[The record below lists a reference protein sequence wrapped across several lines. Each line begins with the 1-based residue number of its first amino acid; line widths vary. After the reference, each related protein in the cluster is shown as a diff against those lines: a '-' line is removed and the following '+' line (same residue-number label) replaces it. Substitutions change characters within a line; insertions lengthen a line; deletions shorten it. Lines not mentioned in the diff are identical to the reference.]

1 MTGFYM
7 RATVAVMVIGL
18 ATAAGWWLGDKW
30 DTFRALW
37 TSDVP
42 AVALAPAPTPAAS
55 RNTEKPK
62 FDPPLYYYAAPPAG
76 ADMTAVVGEVVQAT
90 SSGINQYILSVPL
103 PWTGRPAE
111 VSPALERLDA
121 LLTANPAAKV
131 VLQVN
136 MNPMKSWLDQHASA
150 TVTVM
155 GESRPYPCVASTA
168 WLSDAQAALNALVDG
183 VKSKYAPEK
192 IQGYLLGGLEEGRWY
207 RTDGPDACQD
217 NVSGF
222 RLWLRLRYAND
233 AALQEAWGSKTAT
246 LDGADIPEPL
256 EPSETKSFV
265 DLPAMQQHVDFL
277 QYTSDSIA
285 SAIVTFADTVKEH
298 APSGTRVFVPYG
310 YTFELT
316 SNDGGHLALARLL
329 ESSVDVFVSPV
340 SYSDRGVGG
349 SGGFMGPVDSVL
361 GRGKQWLLI
370 DDTRTTV
377 AAPASSDAAS
387 LAVTPIPDDV
397 FNVQKR
403 NFAAAVSRGLPL
415 SWAAPEGGGRLAGEE
430 TWRRIASM
438 CTAYK
443 ALYEQDDAATGLPN
457 EDVWKGGPSLM
468 VVIDESS
475 RMLERADDRIGAALL
490 REGMNVALRAGI
502 PTRFCLLQDVLRDQ
516 VPPATVYWFLNAF
529 RLSAE
534 QRTRL
539 HEILQRE
546 KAAAIWMYAPG
557 YFEKAADT
565 DHISS
570 TVLMTVKAMKGA
582 AVAGSQYVLA
592 GKWADK
598 DEVFGNTGKW
608 DPLFY
613 IDDEEASVLAR
624 YADSKKS
631 SAAVKYCEEGWTSV
645 YVAEPA
651 MTPSVLR
658 EILELLD
665 QQPLFRKA
673 MPASFDPAYFGPE
686 MVAIHAQESGERS
699 FDLGRMCD
707 VTDLLDPQSGW
718 PRTRSVNLTMHQ
730 GETRIFRLRPLEPV
744 NPASTL
750 EPSTE
755 PEPQS

>member
-7 RATVAVMVIGL
+7 RVTLAVAIIGL
-18 ATAAGWWLGDKW
+18 ATFAGWWLGDNW

-37 TSDVP
+37 TSEVP
-42 AVALAPAPTPAAS
+42 AVALAPAPVPVA
-55 RNTEKPK
+55 NPNPDKPK
-62 FDPPLYYYAAPPAG
+62 FEPPLYFYAAPPAG
-76 ADMTAVVGEVVQAT
+76 ADMTGVISEVVQAT
-90 SSGINQYILSVPL
+90 GTGITQYILPVPL

-111 VSPALERLDA
+111 VTPALERLEA
-121 LLTANPAAKV
+121 LFTANPAARV
-131 VLQVN
+131 VIQVN

-150 TVTVM
+150 TVTVK
-155 GESRPYPCVASTA
+155 GEGRPYPCVASSA
-168 WLSDAQAALNALVDG
+168 WLNDAEAALNTLVDG
-183 VKSKYAPEK
+183 VKSKYAPER

-233 AALQEAWGSKTAT
+233 AALQDAWGTPTAT
-246 LDGADIPEPL
+246 LDGAEIPEPPA
-256 EPSETKSFV
+256 PSDVKALVE
-265 DLPAMQQHVDFL
+265 LPTMQQYVDFL

-285 SAIVTFADTVKEH
+285 AAIVTLADTVKEH
-298 APSGTRVFVPYG
+298 APPATRVFVPYG

-316 SNDGGHLALARLL
+316 ANDAGHFALAKVLD
-329 ESSVDVFVSPV
+329 SSVDVLVSPV

-361 GRGKQWLLI
+361 ARGKQWMLI

-377 AAPASSDAAS
+377 AAPASSDPSS
-387 LAVTPIPDDV
+387 LPVAPIPDDV

-415 SWAAPEGGGRLAGEE
+415 SWAAAEGTGRLAGEE
-430 TWRRIASM
+430 TWRRIGSM
-438 CTAYK
+438 YTAYK
-443 ALYEQDDAATGLPN
+443 TLYEHDDATLELPD
-457 EDVWKGGPSLM
+457 EDVWKGSPSLM
-468 VVIDESS
+468 VVVDEAS
-475 RMLERADDRIGAALL
+475 RMLERTDSRVATALL
-490 REGMNVALRAGI
+490 REGMNVALRAGL

-516 VPPATVYWFLNAF
+516 VPPATVYWFLNTF

-534 QRTRL
+534 QRARL

-546 KAAAIWMYAPG
+546 KASAIWMYAPG

-565 DHISS
+565 AHIAA
-570 TVLMTVKAMKGA
+570 TTLMTVKAMKGA

-598 DEVFGNTGKW
+598 DEAFGGAEKW

-624 YADSKKS
+624 YTDSKKA

-665 QQPLFRKA
+665 QQPVFRKA
-673 MPASFDPAYFGPE
+673 IPASFDPAYFGPE
-686 MVAIHAQESGERS
+686 MVAVHAQESGERS
-699 FDLGRMCD
+699 VDLGRMCD

-718 PRTRSVNLTMHQ
+718 PRTRLVTLTMHA
-730 GETRIFRLRPLEPV
+730 GETRIFKLRPLEAAP
-744 NPASTL
+744 PTTPEDTA
-750 EPSTE
+750 TE
-755 PEPQS
+755 PEPRS